1 MPSPQKAKGSGFE
14 REVAK
19 YLTDT
24 YGETFIRNISGS
36 GAYVGGTN
44 NFRKQ
49 NLTEA
54 QIRHAKGD
62 VVPPESFPLFNAEC
76 KFYGDFGFHQLLDSS
91 TQLDTWLNQLMDA
104 ADPHDLNILFFKIN
118 RRGKYVAVQAIHHWN
133 LQCSHSRYLSSRHG
147 EWMIYSFEN
156 FFKLNTDNLRY
167 FSGTKPVRE
176 AQQIDTTLT
185 QISS

>member
-1 MPSPQKAKGSGFE
+1 MPSPSKNKGSGFE
-14 REVAK
+14 REIAK

-44 NFRKQ
+44 NFRKK

-76 KFYGDFGFHQLLDSS
+76 KFYADFGFHQLLESS
-91 TQLDTWLNQLMDA
+91 TQLETWLNQLMDA
-104 ADPHDLNILFFKIN
+104 ADPDDLNILFFKIN
-118 RRGKYVAVQAIHHWN
+118 RRGKYVAVQVTYDWDN
-133 LQCSHSRYLSSRHG
+133 SCSHSCYTSSKHG
-147 EWMIYSFEN
+147 KWMIYSSDT
-156 FFKLNTDNLRY
+156 FFRLNSGKLRH
-167 FSGTKPVRE
+167 FSGK
-176 AQQIDTTLT
+176 T
-185 QISS
+185 QV